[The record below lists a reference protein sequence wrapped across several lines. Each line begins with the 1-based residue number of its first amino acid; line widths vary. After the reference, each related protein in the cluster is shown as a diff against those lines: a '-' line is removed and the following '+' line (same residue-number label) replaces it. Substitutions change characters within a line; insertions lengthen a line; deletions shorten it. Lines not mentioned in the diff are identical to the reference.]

1 MYSHLK
7 KTEIIID
14 DQYDAG
20 EIVGFKR
27 FFPKKSGKIISASM
41 QRSKHYIVDVDGT
54 LHQVYFLDMYL
65 MPLERKVLFEKY
77 KNWRRD

>member
-1 MYSHLK
+1 MYSQFK
-7 KTEIIID
+7 KAEIIID
-14 DQYDAG
+14 DQYDTG

-54 LHQVYFLDMYL
+54 LHQVYFLDMYR
-65 MPLERKVLFEKY
+65 MPLERIVLFEKY
-77 KNWRRD
+77 RDWRKD